1 MTSTG
6 ENGASRADPG
16 FTCSCCNFSF
26 FDKASLDRHLI
37 QVHKEQPSDGPDK
50 GENTTIQ
57 TSKFVC
63 TLCQKNFVRQNNLKR
78 HWLSVHEKTPDDPDK
93 AHNST
98 DQQSKFFC
106 SHCNKDFFHKYSLEI
121 HVDEVHK
128 EDTVKKTTPA
138 PPNSGAVK
146 FSCSL
151 CHKNFTRKNCL
162 KRHWIQV
169 HKQDFDDPHEAKK
182 TSCIHPNCD
191 KVFYHRTRMLKH
203 LEDDH
208 DMRLSSSTHRFD
220 TERDFLDWKERE
232 ERNNLVQFS
241 KQSGSNFGKDTR
253 YSYYIC
259 EHDGSDRAHRAHW
272 QPARLSSRRN
282 KKGRVKTGHVCP
294 ARMLVKSELNSSV
307 LRVTYISTHNHE
319 PRPRVPSARS
329 RRTCSRTTPHT
340 RRTGKPKSRG
350 KKVASSV
357 SQATQPSTAHAEDN
371 NAALFIADDLGNEDM
386 DSESD
391 SGTAGSEVLML
402 EETRGYLAE
411 LIGMVQNEQV
421 QRTVLP
427 QIHDV
432 LKKAVYQC
440 KAIKA
445 QAASA
450 SSVVQLYQ
458 SEPVLRQPLP
468 GQREHDYYCI

>member
-1 MTSTG
+1 M
-6 ENGASRADPG
+6 ALPVRPPADRISLRPSAVG
-16 FTCSCCNFSF
+16 RSDARSGCRCNFSF

-57 TSKFVC
+57 TSK
-63 TLCQKNFVRQNNLKR
+63 
-78 HWLSVHEKTPDDPDK
+78 
-93 AHNST
+93 
-98 DQQSKFFC
+98 
-106 SHCNKDFFHKYSLEI
+106 
-121 HVDEVHK
+121 
-128 EDTVKKTTPA
+128 
-138 PPNSGAVK
+138 
-146 FSCSL
+146 
-151 CHKNFTRKNCL
+151 
-162 KRHWIQV
+162 
-169 HKQDFDDPHEAKK
+169 
-182 TSCIHPNCD
+182 
-191 KVFYHRTRMLKH
+191 TRMLKH

-272 QPARLSSRRN
+272 QPARLSTRRN

-319 PRPRVPSARS
+319 PRPHIPSTCS
-329 RRTCSRTTPHT
+329 RRTCSRTTPRT

-357 SQATQPSTAHAEDN
+357 SQATRPSTAHAEDN
-371 NAALFIADDLGNEDM
+371 NAALFIAEDLENEDM
-386 DSESD
+386 DSDSES
-391 SGTAGSEVLML
+391 GAAGSEVSML

-458 SEPVLRQPLP
+458 PEPVLRQPFP
-468 GQREHDYYCI
+468 GQREFKHDYYCM